1 MKAEHKKQLHRLT
14 KENRRIIRKMNRY
27 LSARF
32 LNTVLCRELIFD
44 QIGMAL
50 ESQKRGTPYTETIGM
65 EPEQYCHAL
74 AKTIPRRSFMEILWT
89 LLRNFFA
96 ALSVTLPLLFCYTKL
111 FPNYSPISCNGFAM
125 QIPLAWIIK
134 YLLIVSGLILGY
146 KLLRLMTYKCSI
158 VVFGI
163 YFICFMILF
172 IVADNLCLKWVG
184 TPIFTLHMLWIS
196 LLFLLLSLF
205 SFSMQY
211 FAALLIAYQKQHDSV
226 RTN

>member
-74 AKTIPRRSFMEILWT
+74 AQTIPRRSFMEILWT

-111 FPNYSPISCNGFAM
+111 FPNDSPISCNGFA
-125 QIPLAWIIK
+125 
-134 YLLIVSGLILGY
+134 
-146 KLLRLMTYKCSI
+146 C
-158 VVFGI
+158 
-163 YFICFMILF
+163 
-172 IVADNLCLKWVG
+172 N
-184 TPIFTLHMLWIS
+184 
-196 LLFLLLSLF
+196 
-205 SFSMQY
+205 
-211 FAALLIAYQKQHDSV
+211 
-226 RTN
+226 